1 MSDNIIIAVMKAPT
15 EEPKVGCG
23 SLLTLAFVGM
33 AVFGI
38 GRCFGCEWA
47 HSEAE
52 KNIGKEISWGTK
64 AELGAGKRY
73 EFICPSD
80 GTPGDVVGTEFYDAM
95 NSSICTSAVHAGF
108 IGLKN
113 GGRVTI
119 EVLEKKGEVLL
130 GSQKNGIRSTDGQ
143 GTKGRKQTLSGK
155 DAGEPD
161 WTDKV
166 FVVVSAAE
174 R

>member
-1 MSDNIIIAVMKAPT
+1 
-15 EEPKVGCG
+15 
-23 SLLTLAFVGM
+23 
-33 AVFGI
+33 
-38 GRCFGCEWA
+38 
-47 HSEAE
+47 
-52 KNIGKEISWGTK
+52 
-64 AELGAGKRY
+64 
-73 EFICPSD
+73 
-80 GTPGDVVGTEFYDAM
+80 M